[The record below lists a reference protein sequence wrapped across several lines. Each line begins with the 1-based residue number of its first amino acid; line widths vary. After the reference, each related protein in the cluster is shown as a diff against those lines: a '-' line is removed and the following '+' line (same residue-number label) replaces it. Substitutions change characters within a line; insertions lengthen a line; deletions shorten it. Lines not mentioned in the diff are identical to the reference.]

1 MDIADKIE
9 SAVGAIL
16 PVFAAVPEFTADNV
30 PKSHAIYSIT
40 EKGAEYGDGGDN
52 AAIYY
57 VSLGVFTEY
66 PDFALYRRIKA
77 AMRSAGF
84 GYESGGMVQSDG
96 EYPYSTH
103 YYLDFSGVDGDV

>member
-9 SAVGAIL
+9 AAVSAIL

-40 EKGAEYGDGGDN
+40 EKGADYGDGGDSTTL
-52 AAIYY
+52 YF

-66 PDFALYRRIKA
+66 PDFALYKRIKA
-77 AMRSAGF
+77 AMRAAGF
-84 GYESGGMVQSDG
+84 GYDSGGMVQSDG

-103 YYLDFSGVDGDV
+103 YYLDFVGVNDDG